1 MKIHFLSSSL
11 RTNSGFSIVTKN
23 LALELRKLGHDIT
36 MSGLQTANFAE
47 FSYGIETLPTITH
60 YVDDLTQFMINVQTI
75 KPDVVIYIHQ
85 MDSGQFNAFT
95 KVFLKTF
102 VYCPVETR
110 GIPDQMRGDL
120 LSVIM
125 NGGKVV
131 AQTQYGQGEI
141 QLALGGIDIPFIYH
155 GFNDKIF
162 KPLNLGDVDQI
173 RYCYYG
179 TDSGKA
185 ESDPVKLHKQG
196 CYGCILSGN
205 DTTKC
210 MYYRD
215 EHVSI
220 LKFIDGKWT
229 GKDIPITELPNITK
243 GKFVFGFLGYN
254 LGIRKRM
261 ERLLKAYSLFIKDS
275 RQLKDRTVLHM
286 HTIPIAIDGLN
297 LIRIVQDLGI
307 QDNVIFSYGSFRSA
321 AWTNEGINILYN
333 TFDTNISA
341 SSGEGFGL
349 ATIESLA
356 CGIPNIGP
364 NSTSF
369 TELIGEDPKTR
380 RGLLAS
386 IIDWQM
392 IPDGCYRSLVD
403 EQDLSQCMRIMYQD
417 EKLRK
422 QCSKN
427 AIEWT
432 KQFNWTSI
440 CQQWDK
446 LLKEIK

>member
-1 MKIHFLSSSL
+1 MRIHFLSSGL
-11 RTNSGFSIVTKN
+11 RTNSGFGVVTKN
-23 LALELRKLGHDIT
+23 LALGLMKLGHDIT

-47 FSYGIETLPTITH
+47 FSYGVETLPTITH

-75 KPDVVIYIHQ
+75 KPDVVIYVHQ

-95 KVFLKTF
+95 KVFPKTF

-110 GIPDQMRGDL
+110 GIPDQMRSDL
-120 LSVIM
+120 LNVIM
-125 NGGKVV
+125 NGGKVI

-141 QLALGGIDIPFIYH
+141 QLALGGVDIPFIYH

-162 KPLNLGDVDQI
+162 KPLNLGNTDQI

-185 ESDPVKLHKQG
+185 ESDPMRLHKQG
-196 CYGCILSGN
+196 CYDCSLSGN
-205 DTTKC
+205 DATKC
-210 MYYRD
+210 RYYRE

-220 LKFIDGKWT
+220 LRFIDGKWT
-229 GKDIPITELPNITK
+229 GKDIPITELPKITK

-275 RQLKDRTVLHM
+275 RQLKDHTVLHM
-286 HTIPIAIDGLN
+286 HTTPIAIDGLN
-297 LIRIVQDLGI
+297 LIRIAQDLGM
-307 QDNVIFSYGSFRSA
+307 QDNIIFSYGSFRSA
-321 AWTNEGINILYN
+321 AWTEEGINILYN

-349 ATIESLA
+349 SLIESMA

-392 IPDGCYRSLVD
+392 IPDGTMRSLVN
-403 EQDLSQCMRIMYQD
+403 ESDLSRQMKELYQN
-417 EKLRK
+417 EELRK
-422 QCSKN
+422 RCSKN
-427 AIEWT
+427 AIEFT
-432 KQFNWTSI
+432 KNYTWNKI
-440 CQQWDK
+440 CDQWNK
-446 LLKEIK
+446 LLEDRK